1 MGATRLPF
9 LAALQQLAG
18 IRRRRDE
25 DLLMR
30 AGIGLGTRPK
40 LTCQPLGER
49 SRMLRWTEQT
59 EHLWTELS
67 TRSRG

>member
-1 MGATRLPF
+1 
-9 LAALQQLAG
+9 
-18 IRRRRDE
+18 
-25 DLLMR
+25 MR

-59 EHLWTELS
+59 EHLRTELW
-67 TRSRG
+67 TQPMVKCPGNFDGP